1 MYITQVYINYFLH
14 LNSTPAKYVLANMN
28 FRIITTQKKAKK
40 REKQKVLENLLC

>member
-1 MYITQVYINYFLH
+1 MYITQVYINYFLR
-14 LNSTPAKYVLANMN
+14 LNSKPAKYVLVNMN